1 MQVIEVDVLQ
11 LSQLCLQVLHRVPI
25 TQKEIHGFPVHRIPL
40 HRNSIFSTLDFQIG
54 LRLQGQHCS
63 ILVMEDIHFMMRTIG
78 GGYPHRQEPCRYH
91 LKLLFYCYIRIYQ
104 KYTFKYTMGIDEQ
117 YLSVDEAKVLGL
129 MMCGICRAV
138 IEKPTTIPCQHK
150 LQVTLQIIQ
159 VISTM
164 V

>member
-11 LSQLCLQVLHRVPI
+11 LSQLCLQVLHRMPI

-40 HRNSIFSTLDFQIG
+40 HRNSIFSTLDFQDW
-54 LRLQGQHCS
+54 L
-63 ILVMEDIHFMMRTIG
+63 TIAGSTLFDLGHG
-78 GGYPHRQEPCRYH
+78 GYPLYDEKNRWGYPHRQEPCRYH